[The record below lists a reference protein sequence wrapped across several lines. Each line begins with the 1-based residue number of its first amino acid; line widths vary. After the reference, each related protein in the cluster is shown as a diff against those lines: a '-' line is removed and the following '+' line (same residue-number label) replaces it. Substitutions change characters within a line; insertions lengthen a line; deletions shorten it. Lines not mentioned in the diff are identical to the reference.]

1 MAYKQVSSSVNN
13 IILGG
18 DRFYERAGRGARKEG
33 ELDTL
38 CLNLYFKGQAWSSVT
53 NNWAEG
59 AVFKRLYM
67 TPLNRTVPTHLEGR
81 NIIVCLLIIVSCLI
95 FWLTFIFQGRI
106 SGFNDIEGPHKVIKA
121 ELCWTA
127 CVNPPAESGY
137 GTGDNLPVPH
147 WRWWAIPLCM
157 TAGAFPDLQRK
168 PYSRR

>member
-1 MAYKQVSSSVNN
+1 MNN

-18 DRFYERAGRGARKEG
+18 DRFYECAGRGARKEG

-95 FWLTFIFQGRI
+95 F
-106 SGFNDIEGPHKVIKA
+106 
-121 ELCWTA
+121 
-127 CVNPPAESGY
+127 
-137 GTGDNLPVPH
+137 
-147 WRWWAIPLCM
+147 
-157 TAGAFPDLQRK
+157 
-168 PYSRR
+168 